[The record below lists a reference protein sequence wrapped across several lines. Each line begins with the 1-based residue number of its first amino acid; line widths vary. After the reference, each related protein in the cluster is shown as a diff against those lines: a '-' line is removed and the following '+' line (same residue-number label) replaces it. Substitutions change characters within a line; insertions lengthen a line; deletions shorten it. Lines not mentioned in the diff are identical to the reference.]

1 MQTSYELIQ
10 ATKGVISKKPDAFLK
25 FMELTTSDMFFQVK
39 FVVCDDAFVNQELTA
54 LYKYFKKNFFLLEN
68 PNGVAEW
75 INGVATEQ
83 SDRWLLKN
91 KRDQLDAEKKGTYT
105 AIPDKDALGPGLE
118 IESIEYT
125 QVLVDFLCKL
135 PEIHRSTAL
144 AFYYNDEDINAIS
157 EFMSV
162 DKSVIK
168 SRVTYI
174 ETTLNNQM
182 KKYCRQKGLSTHK
195 VDPGRIRI
203 ALCELS
209 KMYKYPYSKE
219 LYDVITAK

>member
-135 PEIHRSTAL
+135 PEIIRLYGLPLFVCYIHNLKQYLCRLLNTLLLNHLLFLS
-144 AFYYNDEDINAIS
+144 IRVIS
-157 EFMSV
+157 SFIF
-162 DKSVIK
+162 SVISDFFDGSTCRIIAHNK
-168 SRVTYI
+168 KISSPKNNCSRNCP
-174 ETTLNNQM
+174 ER
-182 KKYCRQKGLSTHK
+182 K
-195 VDPGRIRI
+195 
-203 ALCELS
+203 
-209 KMYKYPYSKE
+209 
-219 LYDVITAK
+219 